1 MVRWGVRILIP
12 IVALILAPI
21 ASAGRLVV
29 VTFDDLPAQPREA
42 ETGQAMVALNR
53 AIVSALRE
61 RKIPA
66 IGFVNEEKLRDG
78 SGIDPQRVRAL
89 EVWLDAGLPLGNHTY
104 SHPSLHKVPVEQ
116 YLREI
121 ADGERVIKPLAA
133 EHGRHYGW
141 FRHPYL
147 QTGRDLGTKHAVE
160 SWLADHGYR
169 IAPVTIDNSEWVF
182 ARAYAATKDA
192 ATKKKIGAEYLDYMM
207 RVVAYYEKQSD
218 LLFGRQIPQVLLVH
232 ANSLNAEYFDD
243 LADRI
248 AARGYRW
255 VTLDDAVAD
264 EAYRSKDEFVGGGG
278 ITWLHRWALT
288 RGGREL
294 IVPDEP
300 TVPEWVE
307 KTGE

>member
-1 MVRWGVRILIP
+1 M
-12 IVALILAPI
+12 A
-21 ASAGRLVV
+21 
-29 VTFDDLPAQPREA
+29 VTFDDLPAQGFER
-42 ETGQAMVALNR
+42 GSVAVEHDINR
-53 AIVSALRE
+53 RIVATLKKR
-61 RKIPA
+61 RIPA
-66 IGFVNEEKLRDG
+66 VAFVNEQGLETDG
-78 SGIDPQRVRAL
+78 KVDPKKVASL
-89 EVWLDAGLPLGNHTY
+89 NLWLDAGLELGNHTY
-104 SHPSLHKVPVEQ
+104 SHPSLHKVPLEQ

-121 ADGERVIKPLAA
+121 ADGERVTRPLV
-133 EHGRHYGW
+133 EGRGGTYRW

-147 QTGRDLGTKHAVE
+147 QTGRDLETKHAVE

-169 IAPVTIDNSEWVF
+169 VAPVTIDNSEWVF
-182 ARAYAATKDA
+182 ARAYASTKDA
-192 ATKKKIGAEYLDYMM
+192 ATRKKIGAEYLDYMI

-218 LLFGRQIPQVLLVH
+218 LLFARQIPQVLLVH

-255 VTLDDAVAD
+255 ITLGDAVSD
-264 EAYRSKDEFVGGGG
+264 EAYRSPDEFVGNGG

-307 KTGE
+307 TTGE

>member
-1 MVRWGVRILIP
+1 M
-12 IVALILAPI
+12 I
-21 ASAGRLVV
+21 ATLLLSLSMA
-29 VTFDDLPAQPREA
+29 VTFDDLPAQGFERGPAAVEHDI
-42 ETGQAMVALNR
+42 NKK
-53 AIVSALRE
+53 IVVTVKKR
-61 RKIPA
+61 RIPA
-66 IGFVNEEKLRDG
+66 VAFVNEQGLETDG
-78 SGIDPQRVRAL
+78 KVDPKKVASL
-89 EVWLDAGLPLGNHTY
+89 TIWLDAGLELGNHTY
-104 SHPSLHKVPVEQ
+104 SHPSLHKVPLEQ

-121 ADGERVIKPLAA
+121 ADGERVTKPLAA
-133 EHGRHYGW
+133 ERGRHYGW

-147 QTGRDLGTKHAVE
+147 QTGRSLETKHAVE
-160 SWLADHGYR
+160 AYLADHGYR
-169 IAPVTIDNSEWVF
+169 VAPVTIDNSEWVF

-192 ATKKKIGAEYLDYMM
+192 ATKKKIGSEYLDYMM
-207 RVVAYYEKQSD
+207 RVVAYYEKQSE

-248 AARGYRW
+248 AARGYCW
-255 VTLDDAVAD
+255 ITLGDAVAD
-264 EAYRSKDEFVGGGG
+264 EAYRSADEFIGNGG

-288 RGGREL
+288 RGGKEL